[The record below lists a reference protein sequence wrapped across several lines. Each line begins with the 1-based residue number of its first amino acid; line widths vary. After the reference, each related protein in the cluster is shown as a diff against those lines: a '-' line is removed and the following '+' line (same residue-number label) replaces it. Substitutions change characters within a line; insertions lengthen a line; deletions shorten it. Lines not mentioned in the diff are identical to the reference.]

1 MKTITFLIKTKQPI
15 LATSFEGDPNSDIS
29 YNYIMGSMIRGAL
42 IGRYVKRNSLEKI
55 DILTDET
62 VRRLFFDG
70 TTRYLNAYPATITK
84 NRKIKRTLPIPLS
97 WRKDKNAE
105 ISEKSDS
112 IEVFDFSIRKLKE
125 EELESPKSLSE
136 SFWLEEDSYPR
147 LYKVDRRINIHTSR
161 DRTKGRATKNEGEIF
176 RYESIDIEQ
185 IFQAVIL
192 CDDTDENTI
201 RDLLT
206 PSDIWL
212 GGSRSAGYGHVEI
225 SQINSH
231 NSWNEIE
238 TPPEKRVSNSI
249 MKVTLLSDLI
259 ICNESG
265 QYIAS
270 SPTNLL
276 SEILCRELYPPKIT
290 YMDSVFVGGFNRKWG
305 LPLPQV
311 PAVKAGS
318 VFVYENVQINTDE
331 INKLE
336 TEGIGE
342 RTIEGFGRVAINWCT
357 QENFLAKNPEIKT
370 LSSRNKP
377 QFESTDKDSESRKL
391 ARQIGERIL
400 RQRLEKLLLA
410 NLECNKLQVNLM
422 TNTNNQLSRLMIVT
436 RQALD
441 QNSRQ
446 PLDNLFSQLTKSSR
460 TKYESV
466 KLESKPLQ
474 TLETTIKQWLDN
486 PRKWMGTD
494 IKDIDIGDEKCSVS
508 DSLAM
513 EYTLRLIMA
522 IVKNATKDKKD
533 D

>member
-1 MKTITFLIKTKQPI
+1 MKAITFLIKTKQPI
-15 LATSFEGDPNSDIS
+15 LATSFKGDPNSDVS
-29 YNYIMGSMIRGAL
+29 YNYIMGSMIRGVL
-42 IGRYVKRNSLEKI
+42 IGRYIKRNSLENT
-55 DILTDET
+55 DILTNET

-70 TTRYLNAYPATITK
+70 TTRYLNAYPATINNK
-84 NRKIKRTLPIPLS
+84 KVKRTLPIPLS
-97 WRKDKNAE
+97 WRKDKNSE

-112 IEVFDFSIRKLKE
+112 IEVFDFSIRKLTE
-125 EELESPKSLSE
+125 ELEELESPKSLSE
-136 SFWLEEDSYPR
+136 SFFIEDGGVV
-147 LYKVDRRINIHTSR
+147 LYKVNRRINIHTSR
-161 DRTKGRATKNEGEIF
+161 DRTKGRATKNEGQIF
-176 RYESIDIEQ
+176 RYDAIDIEQ
-185 IFQAVIL
+185 NFQGVIL
-192 CDDTDENTI
+192 CNDTDENTI

-212 GGSRSAGYGHVEI
+212 GGSRSAGYGHVKF

-238 TPPEKRVSNSI
+238 NPSENRVINRI

-259 ICNESG
+259 LRDESG
-265 QYIAS
+265 QYTAIP
-270 SPTNLL
+270 PTNLL
-276 SEILCRELYPPKIT
+276 SEILGRELDSPKIT
-290 YMDSVFVGGFNRKWG
+290 YMDSVFIGGFNRKWG

-318 VFVYENVQINTDE
+318 VFVYENVQINVDE

-342 RTIEGFGRVAINWCT
+342 RTVEGFGRVAINWCKK
-357 QENFLAKNPEIKT
+357 ENFSAKHPKT
-370 LSSRNKP
+370 QSSRNKP
-377 QFESTDKDSESRKL
+377 QFESTDKESESRKL

-410 NLECNKLQVNLM
+410 NLECNKLQVNQM
-422 TNTNNQLSRLMIVT
+422 TNNQLSRIMIVT

-441 QNSRQ
+441 QTSRQ

-460 TKYESV
+460 TKYESA
-466 KLESKPLQ
+466 KLQNQP
-474 TLETTIKQWLDN
+474 LETTIKQWLDN
-486 PRKWMGTD
+486 PKDPTGWMGTD

-522 IVKNATKDKKD
+522 IVKNATKDKKHE
-533 D
+533 

>member
-1 MKTITFLIKTKQPI
+1 MKAITFLIKTKQPI
-15 LATSFEGDPNSDIS
+15 LATSFEGDPNSDVS

-42 IGRYVKRNSLEKI
+42 IGRYVKINSLEKT
-55 DILTDET
+55 DILTDKI

-70 TTRYLNAYPATITK
+70 TTRYLNAYPATIN
-84 NRKIKRTLPIPLS
+84 NRKSKRTLPIPLS
-97 WRKDKNAE
+97 WRKDKHSE
-105 ISEKSDS
+105 ITKESKS
-112 IEVFDFSIRKLKE
+112 IEVFDFSIRKLQE

-136 SFWLEEDSYPR
+136 PFFIDDGGAI

-161 DRTKGRATKNEGEIF
+161 DRTKGRATKNEGQIF
-176 RYESIDIEQ
+176 RYDAIDIEQ
-185 IFQAVIL
+185 IFQGVIL

-206 PSDIWL
+206 PSDMWL

-231 NSWNEIE
+231 DSWNEIE
-238 TPPEKRVSNSI
+238 ISPEKRVSNSI

-259 ICNESG
+259 LRDESG

-276 SEILCRELYPPKIT
+276 SEILGRELDSPKIT
-290 YMDSVFVGGFNRKWG
+290 YMDSVFIGGFNRKWG

-318 VFVYENVQINTDE
+318 VFVYENVQINTDD

-342 RTIEGFGRVAINWCT
+342 RTVEGFGRVAINWCT
-357 QENFLAKNPEIKT
+357 KASFSAKYPELKIP
-370 LSSRNKP
+370 SRSNKP
-377 QFESTDKDSESRKL
+377 QFESTDKESESRKL

-410 NLECNKLQVNLM
+410 NLECNKLQVNQM
-422 TNTNNQLSRLMIVT
+422 TNSQLSRLMIVT

-460 TKYESV
+460 IKYESA
-466 KLESKPLQ
+466 KLASKP
-474 TLETTIKQWLDN
+474 LETTIKQWLDN
-486 PRKWMGTD
+486 PKDPTGWMRTD

-508 DSLAM
+508 DALAM

-533 D
+533 E

>member
-1 MKTITFLIKTKQPI
+1 MKAITFLIKTKQPI
-15 LATSFEGDPNSDIS
+15 LATSFEGDPNSDVS

-42 IGRYVKRNSLEKI
+42 IGRYLKRNSLEKT
-55 DILTDET
+55 DILTDEI

-70 TTRYLNAYPATITK
+70 TTRYLNAYPATITR

-105 ISEKSDS
+105 IGEKSDS
-112 IEVFDFSIRKLKE
+112 IEVLDFSVMK

-136 SFWLEEDSYPR
+136 PFWAEDDSYTR
-147 LYKVDRRINIHTSR
+147 LYKVNRRINIHTSR
-161 DRTKGRATKNEGEIF
+161 DRTKGRATKNKGEIF

-192 CDDTDENTI
+192 CDDTDEKTI
-201 RDLLT
+201 GDLLT

-231 NSWNEIE
+231 DSWNETEIS
-238 TPPEKRVSNSI
+238 PENRVSNSI
-249 MKVTLLSDLI
+249 IKVTLLSDLI
-259 ICNESG
+259 IRDESG
-265 QYIAS
+265 QYTAIP
-270 SPTNLL
+270 PTNLL
-276 SEILCRELYPPKIT
+276 SEILGRELDSPKIT
-290 YMDSVFVGGFNRKWG
+290 YMDSVFIGGFNRKWG

-318 VFVYENVQINTDE
+318 VFVYENVQINVDE

-342 RTIEGFGRVAINWCT
+342 RTVEGFGRVAINWCT
-357 QENFLAKNPEIKT
+357 QENFLAKYPEIKT
-370 LSSRNKP
+370 PSSRNKP
-377 QFESTDKDSESRKL
+377 QFQSTDKESESRKL

-410 NLECNKLQVNLM
+410 NLECNKLEVNQM
-422 TNTNNQLSRLMIVT
+422 TNNQLSRLMIVT

-441 QNSRQ
+441 KNSRQ

-460 TKYESV
+460 TKYESA
-466 KLESKPLQ
+466 KLQNQ

-486 PRKWMGTD
+486 PKDPTGWMGTD

-513 EYTLRLIMA
+513 EYTFRLIMA

-533 D
+533 E

>member
-1 MKTITFLIKTKQPI
+1 MKAITFLIKAKQPI
-15 LATSFEGDPNSDIS
+15 LATSFEGDPNSDVS

-42 IGRYVKRNSLEKI
+42 IGRYVKRNSLEKT

-70 TTRYLNAYPATITK
+70 TTRYLNAYPASIN
-84 NRKIKRTLPIPLS
+84 NRKVKRTLPIPLS
-97 WRKDKNAE
+97 WKKDKN
-105 ISEKSDS
+105 SELTQESKS
-112 IEVFDFSIRKLKE
+112 IEVFDFSIRKTKE
-125 EELESPKSLSE
+125 EELEPKSLIE
-136 SFWLEEDSYPR
+136 PFWVEEDGYTR

-161 DRTKGRATKNEGEIF
+161 DRNKGRATKNEGEIF

-185 IFQAVIL
+185 TFQAVIL

-225 SQINSH
+225 SQINSYD
-231 NSWNEIE
+231 SWNETEIS
-238 TPPEKRVSNSI
+238 PENRVSNSI

-259 ICNESG
+259 LRDESG
-265 QYIAS
+265 QYTAMP
-270 SPTNLL
+270 PTNLL
-276 SEILCRELYPPKIT
+276 SEILDRELDSPTIT
-290 YMDSVFVGGFNRKWG
+290 YMDSVFIGGFNRKWG

-318 VFVYENVQINTDE
+318 VFVYENMQINVDE

-342 RTIEGFGRVAINWCT
+342 RTVEGFGRVAINWCT
-357 QENFLAKNPEIKT
+357 QEIFFAKHPEIKIP
-370 LSSRNKP
+370 SSRNKP
-377 QFESTDKDSESRKL
+377 QFQSTDKESESRKL
-391 ARQIGERIL
+391 SRQIGERIL
-400 RQRLEKLLLA
+400 RQRLEKLLLEQIE
-410 NLECNKLQVNLM
+410 LNKLQVNKM
-422 TNTNNQLSRLMIVT
+422 TNNQLSRLMIVT

-460 TKYESV
+460 TKYESAN
-466 KLESKPLQ
+466 LESKPLQ

-486 PRKWMGTD
+486 PKDPTGWMGTD

-508 DSLAM
+508 ESLAM

-533 D
+533 E